1 LIGDLGKIVSFQV
14 GKPLVLGLAACL
26 SAILCIVTYLVIS
39 YNSVSSENTQ
49 LIKDLDTLRAQL
61 ETAEK
66 AKEKALVGLMVLED
80 SVKQT
85 VRKVS
90 PASDRKTKDVASKV
104 TRPRPAATKAAKAK
118 TSERPRPA
126 ATKAAKAKTSERPR
140 PAATKAAK
148 AEAPETPKPAATKAA
163 KAEAPETPRP
173 AATKAAKAEAPET
186 PKPAATKAA
195 KAEAP
200 ETPKPAAVAS
210 LPTQAEKEKIA
221 TPVPPARILVKH
233 LEIWQEP
240 GDNAFKFQ
248 FALNKV
254 DGESGRIAGHT
265 FVVLKPEEGSREPVR
280 AFPWSPMKDGKPAI
294 FKRGQYFSIA
304 RFKFVRGKLTDVST
318 MNRFKTATV
327 YVYSDTGDLL
337 VEKVFEVGKIL
348 RS

>member
-1 LIGDLGKIVSFQV
+1 MENLSRNLSQGSQVKSPGHTHKEPRRWTVILIGDLGKIVSFHV
-14 GKPLVLGLAACL
+14 GKPLVLGLIACL
-26 SAILCIVTYLVIS
+26 SAILCIVTYLVVS

-118 TSERPRPA
+118 TSER
-126 ATKAAKAKTSERPR
+126 
-140 PAATKAAK
+140 
-148 AEAPETPKPAATKAA
+148 
-163 KAEAPETPRP
+163 PRP

-337 VEKVFEVGKIL
+337 AEKVFEVGKIL

>member
-1 LIGDLGKIVSFQV
+1 MEDLSRNLSQGSQVKSPGHTHKEPRRWTVILIGDLGKIVSFQV

-126 ATKAAKAKTSERPR
+126 ATKAAKA
-140 PAATKAAK
+140 
-148 AEAPETPKPAATKAA
+148 
-163 KAEAPETPRP
+163 
-173 AATKAAKAEAPET
+173 
-186 PKPAATKAA
+186 
-195 KAEAP
+195 EAP

-254 DGESGRIAGHT
+254 DDESGRIAGHT

-294 FKRGQYFSIA
+294 FKRGQYFSIS

-337 VEKVFEVGKIL
+337 AEKVFEVGKIL

>member
-1 LIGDLGKIVSFQV
+1 MEDLSRNLSQGSQVKSPGHTHKEPRRWTVILIGDLGKIVSFQV

-163 KAEAPETPRP
+163 KAEAPETP
-173 AATKAAKAEAPET
+173 
-186 PKPAATKAA
+186 
-195 KAEAP
+195 
-200 ETPKPAAVAS
+200 KPAAVAS

-254 DGESGRIAGHT
+254 DDESGRIAGHT

-337 VEKVFEVGKIL
+337 AEKVFEVGKIL